1 MRWKAHFVLNN
12 NEKKKNKEKAK
23 RETFLLNSNR
33 NIIRAN

>member
-12 NEKKKNKEKAK
+12 NEKKNKEKAK

>member
-1 MRWKAHFVLNN
+1 MRWKANFVLNN
-12 NEKKKNKEKAK
+12 KKKKNKEKAK